1 MRDELL
7 SMCEILVNNFNFQFK
22 NEKGGRSRGL
32 N

>member
-22 NEKGGRSRGL
+22 NEKGGGVEV
-32 N
+32 